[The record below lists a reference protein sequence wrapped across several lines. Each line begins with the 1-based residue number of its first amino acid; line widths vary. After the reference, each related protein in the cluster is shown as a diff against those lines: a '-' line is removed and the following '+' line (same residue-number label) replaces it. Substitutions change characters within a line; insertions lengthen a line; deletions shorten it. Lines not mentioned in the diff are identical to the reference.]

1 MSDGGTD
8 ASISRGVV
16 NMALDELL
24 NHQDSKKDF
33 DKRYD
38 LLRALQALPSGTDHR
53 DDFLNILKTHANI
66 KVQEADYLR
75 DYWYNPDRP
84 GFWPT
89 PKYTF
94 HPVEPIVRMG
104 LIKAILVAEALKWPI
119 VSYWMPVG
127 STFESL
133 VIPGERQVTRIILTP
148 PAAPEYPS
156 ELHNFAEI
164 YVAKPARAV
173 GKWEAT
179 EPQDYKDPN
188 SEVVITRIN
197 KHAWTPRIVYD
208 T

>member
-1 MSDGGTD
+1 MSEGGTD
-8 ASISRGVV
+8 ASISRGAV

-24 NHQDSKKDF
+24 NHQNGKNEF

-38 LLRALQALPSGTDHR
+38 ILRDLQALPAGVDHR
-53 DDFLNILKTHANI
+53 DDFLNILKTYANI

-94 HPVEPIVRMG
+94 HPVEPIMRMG
-104 LIKAILVAEALKWPI
+104 LIQAILVAEKLKWPI

-133 VIPGERQVTRIILTP
+133 VIPGEKQVTRIILTP
-148 PAAPEYPS
+148 PTTPEYPG

-164 YVAKPARAV
+164 YVAKPAKAV
-173 GKWEAT
+173 GKWEVK
-179 EPQDYKDPN
+179 EIQDHLDPN
-188 SEVVITRIN
+188 SEVVITHITQR
-197 KHAWTPRIVYD
+197 AWTPRI
-208 T
+208 

>member
-1 MSDGGTD
+1 MSEGGTD
-8 ASISRGVV
+8 ASISRGTV

-24 NHQDSKKDF
+24 NHQDSKNDF

-38 LLRALQALPSGTDHR
+38 ILRDLQALPSGTDHK

-66 KVQEADYLR
+66 KVQESDYLR
-75 DYWYNPDRP
+75 NYWYNPDRP
-84 GFWPT
+84 GFWPA

-94 HPVEPIVRMG
+94 HPVEPIIRMG
-104 LIKAILVAEALKWPI
+104 LIKAILVAEELKWPI

-133 VIPGERQVTRIILTP
+133 VIPGEKQVTRIILTP
-148 PAAPEYPS
+148 PAAPEYPG

-173 GKWEAT
+173 GKWEAK
-179 EPQDYKDPN
+179 EPQDYQDPN

-197 KHAWTPRIVYD
+197 RHAWTHRIVYN